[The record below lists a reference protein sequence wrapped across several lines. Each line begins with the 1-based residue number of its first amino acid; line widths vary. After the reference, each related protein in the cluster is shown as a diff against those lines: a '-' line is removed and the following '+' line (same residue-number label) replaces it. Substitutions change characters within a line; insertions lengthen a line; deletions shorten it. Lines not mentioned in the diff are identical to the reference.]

1 VTEPTGDGSPNP
13 GGAAPTGAPLAAP
26 GTAAPSRRRFIDHG
40 AIVAGWVG
48 VGMAATIAISFL
60 LVIPIEPIYWLLAPC
75 AGLLIGYYANQRSL
89 TPRGA
94 WVRIVV
100 DALYAGIVTG
110 VTLVLFLLV
119 VKALFFYADSGYPSF
134 NRVDAQGQ
142 PTPPYCQ
149 GGPGCVYARYLAD
162 GRGPQLEAAGVTDLA
177 SFTDLYWQQQLATS
191 GLVLV
196 LAVVGSAFGGFV
208 YGVTRPKDA

>member
-1 VTEPTGDGSPNP
+1 MTDPTGEEASEPDVPSPTP
-13 GGAAPTGAPLAAP
+13 PA
-26 GTAAPSRRRFIDHG
+26 TAAPSGPARRRLIDRG

-48 VGMAATIAISFL
+48 VGMASTIAISFL
-60 LVIPIEPIYWLLAPC
+60 LVIPIEPIYWLFAPL
-75 AGLLIGYYANQRSL
+75 AGLLIGYYANQRSV

-94 WVRIVV
+94 WVRILV
-100 DALYAGIVTG
+100 DALYAGVVTG

-149 GGPGCVYARYLAD
+149 SGPSCVYARYLAD
-162 GRGPQLEAAGVTDLA
+162 GRGPQLEAAGVVDVA
-177 SFTDLYWQQQLATS
+177 SFTNLYWQQQFATA

-196 LAVVGSAFGGFV
+196 LAVVGSALGGFV